1 LARQVAV
8 MQRGDQAM
16 KEYTVRYSI
25 GAYIYESVVRTS
37 SSDAAL
43 LWAEAMGGYR
53 VTVVSWKEVE

>member
-1 LARQVAV
+1 
-8 MQRGDQAM
+8 M

>member
-1 LARQVAV
+1 
-8 MQRGDQAM
+8 M

-25 GAYIYESVVRTS
+25 GAYIYESVVRTL

-43 LWAEAMGGYR
+43 LWAEAMGGYS